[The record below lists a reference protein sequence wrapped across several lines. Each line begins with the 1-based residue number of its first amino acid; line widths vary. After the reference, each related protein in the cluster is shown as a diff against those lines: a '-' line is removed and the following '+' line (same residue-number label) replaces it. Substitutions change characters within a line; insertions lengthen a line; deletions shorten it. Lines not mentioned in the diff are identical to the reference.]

1 MLVTAAPT
9 RVFAAFFDPR
19 ALSEWWQTSRSVTLP
34 RVLGVYAVE
43 WSPSVEVDDVLGRLG
58 GAFYGIVVDCK
69 PGVELFVG
77 DAWWLPP
84 DGPPL
89 GPMALEVRC
98 AMDGPACRLTVK
110 QSGFDD
116 GPRWD
121 RYYDVIASG
130 WKASLAALKRLAEA
144 D

>member
-1 MLVTAAPT
+1 MLISAAPT
-9 RVFAAFFDPR
+9 RVFAAFFDAH
-19 ALSEWWQTSRSVTLP
+19 ALSEWWQTRRSVTLP
-34 RVLGVYAVE
+34 RELGVYAVE
-43 WSPSVEVDDVLGRLG
+43 WRPSVEADDVLGRLG
-58 GAFYGIVVDCK
+58 GAFYGIVVECK
-69 PGVELFVG
+69 PGAELFLG

-110 QSGFDD
+110 QSGFDE